1 MSAQAPQQQSGPA
14 HQSAPTIPT
23 AAPAA
28 GGAPANQGAA
38 TRTPP
43 ARLAP
48 ANRTLPRSSVPTP
61 QWLRRASVAAVL
73 LSLVT
78 GLVTLGMMLQSRSSL
93 EQQQSAT
100 AQLDRI
106 QTIRTEL
113 QHADAVALSAQLQGP
128 EQPEQ
133 LAEYDR
139 SLAAAS
145 QAMISAGQAQPA
157 DQEALSALNTQVLDY
172 ARSIEQARAQSRAGN
187 PLTENY
193 LKQASDTLR
202 TGAVPT
208 LEALSKSN
216 SDRITQHSASPP
228 LVVPILL
235 GAATLA
241 VLIWVMVQCARR
253 FRRILN
259 PGLLAA
265 SISMLLLLIMAAQQ
279 LTTLSSLDNEING
292 SVSATGTAA
301 NTRAW
306 ANEARS
312 REVLGVLD
320 PTNVDQHQSAWQEAS
335 QRVQNADLTPLQVKL
350 WDAYA
355 DHVDAVEKAAL
366 ANAGEARATAR
377 DGKTFEDFDKA
388 ITGTTQD
395 GSRLANRV
403 DGQRTT
409 LTVTAVVAGLLT
421 VLAVGGSLLGLRRR
435 AREYQ

>member
-14 HQSAPTIPT
+14 HQSAPTIPS
-23 AAPAA
+23 AAPA
-28 GGAPANQGAA
+28 ANQGAA

-113 QHADAVALSAQLQGP
+113 QHADAVAVSAQLQGP

-145 QAMISAGQAQPA
+145 QAMISAGQAQSA

-187 PLTENY
+187 PLAENY

-216 SDRITQHSASPP
+216 SDRITQHSASPT

-235 GAATLA
+235 CAATLA
-241 VLIWVMVQCARR
+241 VLVWVMVQCARR
-253 FRRILN
+253 FRRVLN

-265 SISMLLLLIMAAQQ
+265 TVATLLMLIMTAQQ
-279 LTTLSSLDNEING
+279 LTTLGSLDSQINDT
-292 SVSATGTAA
+292 VQATGTATH
-301 NTRAW
+301 TRAW

-320 PTNVDQHQSAWQEAS
+320 PTNVNEHQTAWRGAADK
-335 QRVQNADLTPLQVKL
+335 VQNAELTPSQRNL
-350 WDAYA
+350 WKAYA
-355 DHVDAVEKAAL
+355 DHVDAVEKAEV
-366 ANAGEARATAR
+366 ANDGERARATAR
-377 DGKTFEDFDKA
+377 DGKTFDDFDKA
-388 ITGTTQD
+388 IAGTTQD
-395 GSRLANRV
+395 GSRLTNRV

-409 LTVTAVVAGLLT
+409 LTVAAVAAGLLT